1 MTWSPLQDSVK
12 FRGGNVKIA
21 DLIRRAHQELCQEC
35 RGHLRRQAAR
45 VLGLILIHIF
55 TTGDVSLPVLR
66 RQMRQQCGFQF
77 TLDAASGRK
86 SLGPNGTPRLL
97 GASFPARPEEPYTRR
112 RATAVSPDPKTPT
125 PFLCPR
131 ERHAHNH
138 ALPGFRSWTTWLP
151 AWPAKPSPIVSAILS
166 RDRFRSG
173 SGSLLRWIYRAVV
186 TCK

>member
-1 MTWSPLQDSVK
+1 MTWGPLQDSVK
-12 FRGGNVKIA
+12 FRGGSVKIA
-21 DLIRRAHQELCQEC
+21 DLIRRAHQALCQEC

-97 GASFPARPEEPYTRR
+97 GASFPARPEGPYTRR

-138 ALPGFRSWTTWLP
+138 ALPASGAGLLGFQRGPRSPPPSSQRSFP
-151 AWPAKPSPIVSAILS
+151 AIDSEAAV
-166 RDRFRSG
+166 DR
-173 SGSLLRWIYRAVV
+173 
-186 TCK
+186 C